1 MISSRDTMAAASSV
15 VSAATR
21 PGSRVSRMSEMRPV
35 FLLERCL
42 AIRFERIQTVASPTT
57 APSLAT
63 GKNKGSADSRPGSS
77 LSQQISTWLPWQRH
91 QQSKPTN
98 QQQQQQEQPTPPPP
112 LPPPPTAK
120 DSPAGWFYDGGFILY
135 QVKSEICH
143 VVLSSSVCFSN
154 LHDLTGWKIKVARS
168 LFAKNKRPPKKHKR
182 KIPV

>member
-1 MISSRDTMAAASSV
+1 MAAASSM

-42 AIRFERIQTVASPTT
+42 AIRFERIQEVASPTS

-63 GKNKGSADSRPGSS
+63 GKSKGSADSRPGSS

-91 QQSKPTN
+91 QQSKQSTN
-98 QQQQQQEQPTPPPP
+98 QQQQQQEQLTPAPPP
-112 LPPPPTAK
+112 PPPPTAK

-135 QVKSEICH
+135 QVKSEISH

-168 LFAKNKRPPKKHKR
+168 LFAKKQTTT
-182 KIPV
+182 KIPD